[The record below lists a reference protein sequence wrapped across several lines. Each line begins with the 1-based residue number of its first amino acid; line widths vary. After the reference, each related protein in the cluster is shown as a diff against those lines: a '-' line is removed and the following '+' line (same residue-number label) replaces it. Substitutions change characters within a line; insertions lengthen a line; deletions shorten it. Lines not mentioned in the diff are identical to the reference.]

1 MSDDLDV
8 HDDDDYND
16 DLSQYWFDSGHM
28 DPIFLASFQTLTTS
42 FWKCPASTI
51 HLNGHY
57 IKTILCPKLNYVS
70 KCLKMIY
77 VPSTLH
83 QAGVK

>member
-51 HLNGHY
+51 HLR
-57 IKTILCPKLNYVS
+57 
-70 KCLKMIY
+70 
-77 VPSTLH
+77 
-83 QAGVK
+83 